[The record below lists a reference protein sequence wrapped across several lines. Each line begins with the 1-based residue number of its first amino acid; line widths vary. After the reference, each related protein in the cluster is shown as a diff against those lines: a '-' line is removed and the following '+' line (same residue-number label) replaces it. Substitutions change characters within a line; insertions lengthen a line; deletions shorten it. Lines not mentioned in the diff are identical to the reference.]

1 MYFWNSIYEKYV
13 HNRECVIIYYH
24 PTTTAATA
32 ATKTAT
38 LSPPPPP
45 SSSLT
50 QLQSVLEVCLQCLPF
65 RIGAIH
71 ICISKDDDNHDD
83 TVNKIDNDGDGD
95 SSQVPLFW
103 KSLPPPLQIRT
114 AIHCTPVSRSS
125 SYGEQIHESYAFF
138 QKELRR
144 YGICTTPLEGTGK
157 SHQRRTQSLG
167 DVLFP
172 VDSKGNVQVLKF
184 HNEWLPTKQ
193 PHQQQKQPGDGRS
206 SSSSSSPSSSSP
218 SLLTMLPS
226 ADGKII
232 TNQGQDR
239 VMDPSLFATM
249 PSEVASGA
257 SVDDPPVRSYTT
269 SEAAASSSSSSSS
282 AAAARAPTTNR
293 FGEPYASPAA
303 APIFAAG
310 SSAGTII
317 PTERD
322 VLFGR
327 GMNIQR
333 HRGNVLFRRFLEGH
347 VSRYYDADN
356 VEKIVLIDL
365 LFRKL
370 QESGVRFWR
379 HEMSSLGTFVTNN
392 YYNPNF
398 ETSDEGVGRGSS
410 SSPTMSSSRHSS
422 TVGGGN
428 MPSLFNVTSPG
439 SATNTGNQIV
449 NGRWVEVTDSKTIHS
464 KFCQTFRSLKARDK
478 KKSTVVGMELSG
490 PGP

>member
-1 MYFWNSIYEKYV
+1 
-13 HNRECVIIYYH
+13 
-24 PTTTAATA
+24 
-32 ATKTAT
+32 
-38 LSPPPPP
+38 
-45 SSSLT
+45 
-50 QLQSVLEVCLQCLPF
+50 
-65 RIGAIH
+65 
-71 ICISKDDDNHDD
+71 
-83 TVNKIDNDGDGD
+83 
-95 SSQVPLFW
+95 
-103 KSLPPPLQIRT
+103 
-114 AIHCTPVSRSS
+114 
-125 SYGEQIHESYAFF
+125 
-138 QKELRR
+138 
-144 YGICTTPLEGTGK
+144 
-157 SHQRRTQSLG
+157 
-167 DVLFP
+167 
-172 VDSKGNVQVLKF
+172 
-184 HNEWLPTKQ
+184 
-193 PHQQQKQPGDGRS
+193 
-206 SSSSSSPSSSSP
+206 
-218 SLLTMLPS
+218 MLPS
-226 ADGKII
+226 DDGKII
-232 TNQGQDR
+232 TNQEQDR

-269 SEAAASSSSSSSS
+269 SEAAA
-282 AAAARAPTTNR
+282 AAAPRAPTTDR

-303 APIFAAG
+303 APIFASG
-310 SSAGTII
+310 SSARTII

-398 ETSDEGVGRGSS
+398 ETLNEGVGRDSS
-410 SSPTMSSSRHSS
+410 SSPTMSSSGHSS
-422 TVGGGN
+422 RVGGGN
-428 MPSLFNVTSPG
+428 NNNNNNNNMMMMKMPSLFNVTSPG
-439 SATNTGNQIV
+439 SAPTSTSSQIV

-478 KKSTVVGMELSG
+478 KKSTAVAMELSG